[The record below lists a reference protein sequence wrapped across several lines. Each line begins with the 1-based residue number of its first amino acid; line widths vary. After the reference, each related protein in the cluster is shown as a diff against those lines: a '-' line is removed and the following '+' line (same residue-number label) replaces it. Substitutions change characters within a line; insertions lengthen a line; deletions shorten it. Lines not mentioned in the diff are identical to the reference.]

1 MKEGNIIA
9 WSKAFIGRP
18 MKKNERKNWKKKMC
32 KRKLEIVYE
41 MQLL

>member
-18 MKKNERKNWKKKMC
+18 MKKNERKICAKENWK
-32 KRKLEIVYE
+32 IVYE